1 MRSIL
6 ILSPVCFVPLTPC
19 IYAVFSFFQ
28 YFSER
33 FCPLALSPRDTYK
46 STLLRHEFYLFSYH
60 WIVSKYKTTGWLDH
74 TALLLFLENSL
85 LSTTT
90 ILMTPQ
96 WLRQPNGNKLIQS
109 HLHLNKTD
117 QRTGSVS
124 QTLLICL
131 PSFANEP
138 YLTPTSLCY
147 LLPPALS
154 STVSFW
160 SSSTISPLIL
170 PSFQFTHPIVVAG
183 CCGNGLSWL
192 FSGEVGG

>member
-1 MRSIL
+1 MIFISFHTTE
-6 ILSPVCFVPLTPC
+6 LSLSTKQHGGWIIPPSF
-19 IYAVFSFFQ
+19 YSWKAVFCQPQQS
-28 YFSER
+28 SWHH
-33 FCPLALSPRDTYK
+33 SG
-46 STLLRHEFYLFSYH
+46 S
-60 WIVSKYKTTGWLDH
+60 G
-74 TALLLFLENSL
+74 SL
-85 LSTTT
+85 MATS
-90 ILMTPQ
+90 
-96 WLRQPNGNKLIQS
+96 WSKLIC
-109 HLHLNKTD
+109 TWT
-117 QRTGSVS
+117 R
-124 QTLLICL
+124 QTREQEVFHRLLICL

-147 LLPPALS
+147 LLPLALS